1 MREIKPALL
10 MTILTAVLTG
20 LLYPAVVTGLAQVLF
35 PRQSNGSLVR
45 AGGVVVGSDLI
56 GQPFSRPEYFHPRPS
71 AAGNGYDPTQSGASN
86 LGPTSKKLMEAVTA
100 NVRNAGGGPTH
111 PVPADLATASGSGLD
126 PDISIASALFQVPRV
141 AAARHMS
148 QERLRQ
154 LVLSMVEPRQFGV
167 LGVSRVNV
175 LELNLA
181 LMQTH

>member
-1 MREIKPALL
+1 MRELKSALL
-10 MTILTAVLTG
+10 MTIVTAGLTG

-35 PRQSNGSLVR
+35 HRQSNGSLVR
-45 AGGVVVGSDLI
+45 VGGHVVGSDLI
-56 GQPFSRPEYFHPRPS
+56 GQEFSRPEYFHPRPS

-86 LGPTSKKLMEAVTA
+86 LGPTSQKLLAAIEA
-100 NVRNAGGGPTH
+100 NVKSAGGSPTD

-126 PDISIASALFQVPRV
+126 PDISIAAALFQVPRV

-148 QERLRQ
+148 PEHLRQ
-154 LVLSMVEPRQFGV
+154 LVMSMVEPRQFGV
-167 LGVSRVNV
+167 LGMPRVNV